1 MSYQLQQTSQFKKD
15 CKRMKKRGANMKE
28 LTDVIALLQSGQAL
42 PPEKRDHVLT
52 GDYAGFRE
60 CHINPDWLL
69 VYYVQADRL
78 VLVCVRTGS
87 HSDLFG

>member
-1 MSYQLQQTSQFKKD
+1 
-15 CKRMKKRGANMKE
+15 MKKRGANMKE

-42 PPEKRDHVLT
+42 PPEKRDHVLN

-60 CHINPDWLL
+60 CHISPDWLL
-69 VYYVQADRL
+69 VYYVQSDRL

-87 HSDLFG
+87 HSDLFGWGAYTRKYKHLPVAF

>member
-42 PPEKRDHVLT
+42 PPENVI
-52 GDYAGFRE
+52 Y
-60 CHINPDWLL
+60 N
-69 VYYVQADRL
+69 
-78 VLVCVRTGS
+78 RTCFS
-87 HSDLFG
+87 RKE

>member
-28 LTDVIALLQSGQAL
+28 LTDVIALLKSGQAL

-52 GDYAGFRE
+52 GDYAGFR
-60 CHINPDWLL
+60 
-69 VYYVQADRL
+69 
-78 VLVCVRTGS
+78 
-87 HSDLFG
+87 